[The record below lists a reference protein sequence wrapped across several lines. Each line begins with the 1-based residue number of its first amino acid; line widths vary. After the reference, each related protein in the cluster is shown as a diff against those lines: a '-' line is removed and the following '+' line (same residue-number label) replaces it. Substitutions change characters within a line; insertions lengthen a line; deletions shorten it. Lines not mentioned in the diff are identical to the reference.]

1 MRDPTRGGVATVLNE
16 LALKSGMGIEIEES
30 SLPVRNSVKAMCELL
45 GFDPLH
51 VANEG
56 KVLIV
61 ANKDCAEQI
70 LDVLKKHESGKESA
84 IIGRIVND
92 HQGKVVL
99 RNQTG
104 GRRIIDPLSGD
115 QLPRIC

>member
-16 LALKSGMGIEIEES
+16 LALKTGVGIEIKES

-61 ANKDCAEQI
+61 AAGEYAPGILSAMKEHGSGKDC
-70 LDVLKKHESGKESA
+70 A

-92 HQGKVVL
+92 HHRKVVL
-99 RNQTG
+99 KNQTG
-104 GRRIIDPLSGD
+104 GRRIIDSLSGD

>member
-16 LALKSGMGIEIEES
+16 LAGKTGMGIEIDES
-30 SLPVRNSVKAMCELL
+30 ALPVRNSVKAMCEIL

-61 ANKDCAEQI
+61 APETSASDIMKTMKNN
-70 LDVLKKHESGKESA
+70 ESGKDCA

-92 HQGKVVL
+92 HPGKVVL
-99 RNQTG
+99 KNITG
-104 GRRIIDPLSGD
+104 GRRIIDSLSGD
-115 QLPRIC
+115 QQPRIC